1 MGLRMRKSKKIAP
14 GVKLNMGKGSVGL
27 SVGNKFGGVSLN
39 SARGVTARASAPGT
53 GISYSTKIKAG
64 ESGKT
69 YNSKNVFKDEDR
81 MGTFQLS
88 DNDMTSLSDD
98 EFVEYSHG
106 VLELAKEIKPSDD
119 RLESITEMVEK
130 INREADR
137 RSAANENVRANSGF
151 VPDESK
157 KPLYKVAVA
166 VSCVVWVLGAIVQS
180 GVFTVIGFV
189 LALISFVQIRKNT
202 IKKK

>member
-27 SVGNKFGGVSLN
+27 SVGNKFGGVSIN
-39 SARGVTARASAPGT
+39 SAHGVTARASAPGT

-69 YNSKNVFKDEDR
+69 YNSKNVFKDEDH

-157 KPLYKVAVA
+157 KPLYKVALA

-180 GVFTVIGFV
+180 GIFTVIGFV

>member
-1 MGLRMRKSKKIAP
+1 MGIRMRKSKKIAP

-69 YNSKNVFKDEDR
+69 YNSKNVFNGKEY

-88 DNDMTSLSDD
+88 DDDMTSLSDD

-106 VLELAKEIKPSDD
+106 VLELAKEIKPNDD

-137 RSAANENVRANSGF
+137 RSADNENVRTNSGF

-157 KPLYKVAVA
+157 KPLYRVALVIGCIVWIFGA
-166 VSCVVWVLGAIVQS
+166 VVQS
-180 GVFTVIGFV
+180 AVFAVIGF
-189 LALISFVQIRKNT
+189 LIALTSFVQIRKNT
-202 IKKK
+202 VKKK